1 MLKTRL
7 KLGLQLEKLKKVQND
22 MKQRELKEFVFDQ
35 TDQLLIYIFALILPL
50 AHSEMFHL
58 DPQTPSKKESSLSEP
73 KANSEERKQRVHV
86 DIIETCSL
94 MCLGVCTKPPPQKKR
109 WGGG

>member
-22 MKQRELKEFVFDQ
+22 MKQRELKEYIFDQ
-35 TDQLLIYIFALILPL
+35 TGQLLLNNFALILHL

-58 DPQTPSKKESSLSEP
+58 DPQTPF
-73 KANSEERKQRVHV
+73 
-86 DIIETCSL
+86 
-94 MCLGVCTKPPPQKKR
+94 QKKKHL
-109 WGGG
+109 